1 MNNDEEENVK
11 EEDINLGEV
20 QEIDEEEA
28 ITEDETEDEVY
39 TEEDAKKENVN
50 KPSFIHSLLSQLVD
64 QVVIGVISTAVLYLF
79 DLLLRLI
86 TGYYVSEKGS
96 VLFIIYVLVNI
107 LYVSIIEASQ
117 GSTIGKNIFETTV
130 NKKLS

>member
-28 ITEDETEDEVY
+28 ITEDETEDEIF
-39 TEEDAKKENVN
+39 TEEDVKKKNVN